1 MPEIE
6 DLDFVSFAGLV
17 WLLDF
22 EFFELVMSN
31 VFVPFFLIER
41 IDLILFE
48 GN

>member
-1 MPEIE
+1 MWKDGSILPEIE

-31 VFVPFFLIER
+31 VFVPSFS
-41 IDLILFE
+41 D
-48 GN
+48 